1 MTSDPAKRLGFW
13 RGHDCCQWSGA
24 TCDNQSCHV
33 VKLNLRNAV
42 KTFSLIFHPLLSQ
55 T

>member
-33 VKLNLRNAV
+33 VKLNLRNA
-42 KTFSLIFHPLLSQ
+42 LA
-55 T
+55 